1 LVQCK
6 KGTTAQGSDPIV
18 IVFSIVSEP
27 PADRPDEPCVDL
39 CSAEWSL
46 CDMKQEGRIRLPLQ
60 SFEKDKRVES
70 REQQQSD
77 DGLMRPILDW
87 GELELE
93 WTGLAVIEKALVL
106 S

>member
-1 LVQCK
+1 
-6 KGTTAQGSDPIV
+6 
-18 IVFSIVSEP
+18 
-27 PADRPDEPCVDL
+27 
-39 CSAEWSL
+39 
-46 CDMKQEGRIRLPLQ
+46 LPLQ